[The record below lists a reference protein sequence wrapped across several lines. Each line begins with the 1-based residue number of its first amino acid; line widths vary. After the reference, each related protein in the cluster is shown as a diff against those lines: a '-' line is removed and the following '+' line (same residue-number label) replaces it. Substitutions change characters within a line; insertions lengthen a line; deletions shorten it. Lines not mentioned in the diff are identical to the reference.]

1 MKSPTFA
8 RRKAADRPASRT
20 GPILL
25 LFLLALPPA
34 AVAVL
39 AVLGLGVGRGGSSL
53 AVVIGAL
60 AIGLLPALGLSG
72 LFRNR
77 PTAMVLSL
85 LAWSLVLLLGLEL
98 YFPGERAVA
107 IARGAG
113 WLGGGGAE
121 PSARSLRFGLA
132 IDRILGGSG
141 TVAVPPAPT
150 APPGTEPAPAPDDQ
164 PGPEAPPPP
173 APTPAEAPAAPP
185 TDEAASIEYH
195 GEAHALRIPVVFEG
209 PNGEVAVPWMVFD
222 TGATLTTL
230 DTATLS
236 RLGITVPAEAP
247 EVTLHAATGE
257 HRVRLV
263 LVDAA
268 TVGGHRVE
276 GVTVAVC
283 DTCASGEARGLL
295 GLNVSGQ
302 FRVTLDPDDRRLLL
316 RPQES
321 AADRKLDL
329 DAWLTPAATLKGGWT
344 GGEAWVKVANRAR
357 RHVDEVVL
365 GIECPDRHHEVEVV
379 AIPAFGTTE
388 KTIPFPGAAECAG
401 ATIRILRGRW

>member
-1 MKSPTFA
+1 MKPPTYA
-8 RRKAADRPASRT
+8 RRTSADRPASRT

-34 AVAVL
+34 AVAIL
-39 AVLGLGVGRGGSSL
+39 AVLGLGAGRGGSVL

-60 AIGLLPALGLSG
+60 ALGLLPALGISG

-77 PTAMVLSL
+77 PAAMVVSL
-85 LAWSLVLLLGLEL
+85 LVWSLALLLGLDL

-107 IARGAG
+107 IARGAS
-113 WLGGGGAE
+113 WLGSGGTGE
-121 PSARSLRFGLA
+121 PSERSLRFGLA
-132 IDRILGGSG
+132 VDRILGGSG
-141 TVAVPPAPT
+141 TVAPPAPAEPS
-150 APPGTEPAPAPDDQ
+150 APVPAPAPEGT
-164 PGPEAPPPP
+164 PSSPPP
-173 APTPAEAPAAPP
+173 APPPAEAPAEKPAG
-185 TDEAASIEYH
+185 EAASLEYH

-236 RLGITVPAEAP
+236 RLGISVPADAP

-257 HRVRLV
+257 HRARLV

-268 TVGGHRVE
+268 TVGGYRVD

-283 DTCASGEARGLL
+283 DTCAAGEARGLL

-302 FRVTLDPDDRRLLL
+302 FRVTLDPDERRLLL
-316 RPQES
+316 RPQEN

-329 DAWLTPAATLKGGWT
+329 DAWLAPAATLRDGWN
-344 GGEAWVKVANRAR
+344 GGEALVRVANRAR

-365 GIECPDRHHEVEVV
+365 GIECPDRHHEVAVA